1 MNRRVSFERL
11 AAAVAREGLLP
22 GAPAGRERAALALEE
37 VVASCRLAGA
47 ALSLD
52 EVRALL
58 ERGVALGGHPLADY
72 LIVADYA
79 DAARFAA
86 AARLDRARAR
96 PYLGLEEI
104 VELHALALRRTTGAD
119 PGRWRGATLPPLPDG
134 TVAPPPWLVAR
145 QMSAFVDRIST
156 GPGREP
162 ALLWAAD
169 AHARFTRIH
178 PFARGNG
185 RVGRLVLNLLLQ
197 RAGLPPFVPQGRDL
211 RAYAAALRGG
221 DLRDVYPLAIVIA
234 RAVLRS
240 LVRLGIARES
250 AAELRPL
257 IALAAPGE
265 RAALYKAIQRGR
277 LRAVRRGGTLFT
289 TRRSIDAYR
298 AGLAP

>member
-1 MNRRVSFERL
+1 
-11 AAAVAREGLLP
+11 
-22 GAPAGRERAALALEE
+22 
-37 VVASCRLAGA
+37 
-47 ALSLD
+47 
-52 EVRALL
+52 
-58 ERGVALGGHPLADY
+58 
-72 LIVADYA
+72 
-79 DAARFAA
+79 
-86 AARLDRARAR
+86 
-96 PYLGLEEI
+96 
-104 VELHALALRRTTGAD
+104 
-119 PGRWRGATLPPLPDG
+119 
-134 TVAPPPWLVAR
+134 
-145 QMSAFVDRIST
+145 MSAFVDRIST

-211 RAYAAALRGG
+211 RAYSAALRGG

-257 IALAAPGE
+257 IALAAPG
-265 RAALYKAIQRGR
+265 QRGR

-289 TRRSIDAYR
+289 TRRSIEAYR